1 MKEQTTPYIVQ
12 TVSHALDL
20 LEEFRDC
27 GEELGLTE
35 LSNRLKLHKNNIF
48 RLVATLKARNYI
60 EQNDATGKYRLG
72 IRNFELGQ
80 ATVRQTGFVRLAR
93 PILERLNRLCCETCY
108 VSIIREQNIYYLDG
122 VESALPVRVVP
133 RIGTRQPLHCTAA
146 GKAQIAFMG
155 GEELLY
161 LFRSSELQ
169 PFTRRTTTNLS
180 VLQEELHQVS
190 LQGYAIEDEELE
202 VGVKGIAVPV
212 LDYNRQIVGALSISG
227 PAERLTAERL
237 ETTLIPLALQGG
249 AELSAKLG
257 FTRLQ
262 RGDDAIRRAS

>member
-35 LSNRLKLHKNNIF
+35 LSNRLRLHKNNVF

-80 ATVRQTGFVRLAR
+80 ATIRQTGFVRQAR
-93 PILERLNRLCCETCY
+93 PILEQLNRQCSETCY
-108 VSIIREQNIYYLDG
+108 VSIIKERHVYYLDG
-122 VESALPVRVVP
+122 VESDLPVRVVP
-133 RIGTRQPLHCTAA
+133 RIGSRQPLHCTAA
-146 GKAQIAFMG
+146 GKAQIAFMDS
-155 GEELLY
+155 EELLY
-161 LFRSSELQ
+161 LFRSKEFPS
-169 PFTRRTTTNLS
+169 FTPLTTTDLT
-180 VLQEELHQVS
+180 ELLGELRQVAV
-190 LQGYAIEDEELE
+190 QGYAIENGELE
-202 VGVKGIAVPV
+202 VGVKGVAVPV
-212 LDYNRQIVGALSISG
+212 FDYNRQIVGTISISG
-227 PAERLTAERL
+227 PAERLSAERL
-237 ETTLIPLALQGG
+237 ETVLIPLVLQGA

-262 RGDDAIRRAS
+262 RGDDPIRKAS